1 MKSKKLLLFAVAFA
15 VITLPV
21 AAQNQP
27 WGLPWGTYAFTGDD
41 GCLGSSAFD
50 ATTLTATVPTS
61 ISSFSSSGTFTFNAS
76 WWKTV
81 TGSGIANFT
90 NVGYSTNPDGS
101 GNGFSQTVTLPFTY
115 TVGKDGALTVVPGTL
130 SAIYLTGPNPGYT
143 FTKAA
148 SQRAGTVG
156 MASFTGQIALN
167 GSIVLTSSTTAV
179 ETVLNSSGG
188 VIDQEICHRTRI
200 LVPVLP

>member
-1 MKSKKLLLFAVAFA
+1 MKSKKLLLFAVVAAFA
-15 VITLPV
+15 VITLPA
-21 AAQNQP
+21 AAQLGP

-41 GCLGSSAFD
+41 GCLGSSGFD
-50 ATTLTATVPTS
+50 PATLTPTGPTG
-61 ISSFSSSGTFTFNAS
+61 IASFSSSGTFTFNAS

-130 SAIYLTGPNPGYT
+130 SAIYITGPHPGYT
-143 FTKAA
+143 FTK
-148 SQRAGTVG
+148 VG
-156 MASFTGQIALN
+156 LAPFTGQIALN
-167 GSIVLTSSTTAV
+167 GSIVLTGSAPAV
-179 ETVLNSSGG
+179 ETAFSSSGV
-188 VIDQEICHRTRI
+188 VIDYEICHRTRT